1 MIKNYQKTVKLFL
14 IGAEKITNTRWN
26 RWRES
31 KALAPLTD
39 FFGIM
44 KGRKYKEV
52 KHENF

>member
-1 MIKNYQKTVKLFL
+1 VFL
-14 IGAEKITNTRWN
+14 TGAEKITNTRWS

-31 KALAPLTD
+31 KALAPLSD

-52 KHENF
+52 KYGNF